1 VSRTALQ
8 CLPDGGKDGERLA
21 AQLGVPVHEIAVH
34 RFPDGELRVT
44 AGPAAATTIIYAP
57 LHQPNEKL
65 LAILFAAEALR
76 REGTKRLVLVAPY
89 LCYMRQDAAFHGG
102 EAISQ
107 RVVGALLART
117 VDRVITVDAHL
128 HRTNTLR
135 GVFPGIEADNLA
147 AMPII
152 ADALQA
158 TSLDPATVVVGPD
171 AESRQWVSDL
181 AGRLGLAHL
190 VAQKKRH
197 SDRSV
202 SISFAD
208 PAIFAGRPVL
218 LVDDIA
224 SSGGTLISCAQA
236 LAEVGAMA
244 IDVIVTHALFPAD
257 TTDAL
262 LRAGIRSVRS
272 THTVPHPTNAIRL
285 DGILAAAL
293 RAEIGGEETA

>member
-1 VSRTALQ
+1 MR
-8 CLPDGGKDGERLA
+8 ERLA

-135 GVFPGIEADNLA
+135 GVFPGIEADNLS
-147 AMPII
+147 AMPVI

-158 TSLDPATVVVGPD
+158 AGLDPATVVVGPD
-171 AESRQWVSDL
+171 AESRQWVRDL
-181 AGRLGLAHL
+181 AGRLGTGASGR
-190 VAQKKRH
+190 AEEASQ
-197 SDRSV
+197 
-202 SISFAD
+202 
-208 PAIFAGRPVL
+208 RPVCFESPSPIPAYL
-218 LVDDIA
+218 PVA
-224 SSGGTLISCAQA
+224 PFCWSMIS
-236 LAEVGAMA
+236 
-244 IDVIVTHALFPAD
+244 PR
-257 TTDAL
+257 
-262 LRAGIRSVRS
+262 RAA
-272 THTVPHPTNAIRL
+272 P
-285 DGILAAAL
+285 
-293 RAEIGGEETA
+293 